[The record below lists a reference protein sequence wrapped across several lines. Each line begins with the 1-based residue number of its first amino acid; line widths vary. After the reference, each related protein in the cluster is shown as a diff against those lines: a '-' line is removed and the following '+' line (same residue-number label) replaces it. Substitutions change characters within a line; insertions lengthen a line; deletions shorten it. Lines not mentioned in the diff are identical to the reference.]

1 MKNMF
6 TNYLKIA
13 WRNLLRNKGFS
24 VLNIVGLSIG
34 LAVTALI
41 LIWINF
47 ELGFDKFHE
56 KTDRIYQVNNQYP
69 VEGEIWTWNSTPKIM
84 ASVIEKDYPEVEG
97 VSRYFYETPF
107 LFSRDEKRIKSTG
120 TIVDPDF
127 LKMFSFPLVEG
138 DIETVFEEV
147 NSVVITQKFAAKMF
161 GDESPMGKIV
171 KVDNVDNFK
180 VTGILEDLP
189 ENTEFTF
196 EFLMPWAYLKQKDW
210 DDENWGNNSIATYV
224 LLKEGTDYAVF
235 SEKIK
240 SLRKNYDQES
250 PEMETLLY
258 PFSRTWLYN
267 EFENGKEIGG
277 RIALIQMFGII
288 AAIILIIACINFM
301 NLSTARS
308 EKRAKEVG
316 IRKVI
321 GAEKCSLV
329 AQFLGESILISCISG
344 MLAFLMV
351 MLTLP
356 QFSIFVDKP
365 LSLDVTTPLFWLSA
379 VGMILF
385 TGILA
390 GSYPALYLSGFKP
403 SAVLKGTFKKMNGTV
418 TPRKVM
424 VVLQFAAAIILIT
437 ASIIVTQQLQKVQ
450 DRQSGYIKNNL
461 IYTIM
466 EGDVEQN
473 YMLIK
478 EELLTSGTATS
489 VTKTSAPI
497 TEGWSNTWGFEWT
510 GKEEGNKTIVQRFIA
525 DDAIA
530 KTTGIE
536 LIEGRDF
543 DLKKYPTDS
552 TAAIIN
558 EAAVALMNFDEPL
571 GQIIKDNGIEWH
583 VVGVAKDFV
592 LNSPFQKIQPMV
604 IEGAKAWFSVIHIKF
619 NENLE
624 TTELLAQT
632 DAIFKKYNPEYPFSY
647 EFVDQEYAKKFDDEK
662 RTGQMVTLFTLLTIF
677 ISCLGLFGLASYMA
691 ENRIKEIG
699 VRKVLGASVRS
710 ITTLLSV
717 DFLKLVLISIVVA
730 IPVSWYVMSDWL
742 EGFAYRITIS
752 WWIFVLAGFSALII
766 AFVTVSFQAIR
777 AARANPIK
785 SLRTE

>member
-1 MKNMF
+1 MF
-6 TNYLKIA
+6 KNYLKIA
-13 WRNLLRNKGFS
+13 WRNLIRNKSFS
-24 VLNIVGLSIG
+24 LLNIVGLSIG

-47 ELGFDKFHE
+47 EVGYDKFHE

-84 ASVIEKDYPEVEG
+84 ASVIKKDYPEVEA

-107 LFSRDEKRIKSTG
+107 LFSRDEKRIKSSG

-127 LKMFSFPLVEG
+127 LKIFSFPLLEG
-138 DIETVFEEV
+138 NLETVFEEV
-147 NSVVITQKFAAKMF
+147 NSVVVTEAFAEKMF
-161 GDESPMGKIV
+161 GDESPVGKMV
-171 KVDNVDNFK
+171 KVDNIDIFK
-180 VTGILEDLP
+180 VTGVLKDLP
-189 ENTEFTF
+189 KNTEFTF
-196 EFLMPWAYLKQKDW
+196 EFLMPWAYLEQKGW

-224 LLKEGTDYAVF
+224 LLKEGANYTAF

-240 SLRKNYDQES
+240 TLRKNYDKES

-258 PFSRTWLYN
+258 PYSRTWLYN

-277 RIALIQMFGII
+277 RIDLIRMFGII

-321 GAEKCSLV
+321 GAEKFALIS
-329 AQFLGESILISCISG
+329 QFLGESILISCIAG
-344 MLAFLMV
+344 VLAFVIVLV
-351 MLTLP
+351 ALP
-356 QFSIFVDKP
+356 QFSTFIDKP
-365 LSLDVTTPLFWLSA
+365 LSLDFTTPLFWVSS

-403 SAVLKGTFKKMNGTV
+403 STVLKGTFKKMNSPV
-418 TPRKVM
+418 TPRKVL
-424 VVLQFAAAIILIT
+424 VVLQFSAAIILIT
-437 ASIIVTQQLQKVQ
+437 ASIIVTQQLSKVQ
-450 DRQSGYIKNNL
+450 QRQAGYVKNNL
-461 IYTIM
+461 IYIVM
-466 EGDVEQN
+466 EGDVEKN

-478 EELLTSGTATS
+478 EELLALGTATS
-489 VTKTSAPI
+489 VTKTSSPI
-497 TEGWSNTWGFEWT
+497 TEGWSNTWGFEWA
-510 GKEEGNKTIVQRFIA
+510 GKDEGNKTIVQRFIA

-530 KTTGIE
+530 QTTGME
-536 LIEGRDF
+536 LKMGRDF
-543 DLKKYPTDS
+543 DLQKYPTDS

-558 EAAVALMNFDEPL
+558 EASVELMGFEEPL

-604 IEGAKAWFSVIHIKF
+604 IEGAKAWFNVIHIKF
-619 NENLE
+619 NETGKTSELI
-624 TTELLAQT
+624 TQTE
-632 DAIFKKYNPEYPFSY
+632 AIFRKYNPEYPFSY

-662 RTGQMVTLFTLLTIF
+662 RTGQLVTLFTLLTIF

-699 VRKVLGASVRS
+699 VRKVLGASIQS
-710 ITTLLSV
+710 ITTLLSI
-717 DFLKLVLISIVVA
+717 DFLKLVLISILVA
-730 IPVSWYVMSDWL
+730 VPVSWYLMSDWL

-752 WWIFVLAGFSALII
+752 WWTFVLAGLLALII
-766 AFVTVSFQAIR
+766 AFLTVSFQAIK
-777 AARANPIK
+777 AAKANPVK